1 MPRTIRRKPVTRSK
15 LGGVTITVQRCSKE
29 GYQAYVVMRR
39 GGKRIRERYL
49 KTKAEAETLAA
60 AWGADTANTG
70 AQAAAEITDGD
81 KRLLMDWR
89 EKLARYGKTPADAV
103 DHFLAHLKRCQVSI
117 TIADL
122 SDKFQ
127 TLKGKEKASR
137 RYQDDLR
144 SRLGIFCADFG
155 DRIAAD
161 VATDEISGWLSGLD
175 AAPVTVANYRRILS
189 VLFNYAVSLKA
200 CADNP
205 VDAAMKPRVKESVAN
220 PLPVSAASAILRCAS
235 ARPDILPALAI
246 GLFGG
251 VRSAEIQRLDWR
263 NVNFETGF
271 IEITAA
277 TAKKASR
284 RLVQIRPA
292 LRAWLEPL
300 RKLSGKVWQG
310 TADQY
315 YDALENVRID
325 AGMTEWPH
333 NALRDSFISYGLA
346 HEQNANAIALE
357 AGNSVEVIMERYREV
372 VLPAEAR
379 AFWNLTP
386 ATVNGASNIIT
397 MHKVA

>member
-1 MPRTIRRKPVTRSK
+1 
-15 LGGVTITVQRCSKE
+15 
-29 GYQAYVVMRR
+29 MRR

-81 KRLLMDWR
+81 KRVLMEWR

-122 SDKFQ
+122 SDKYQ
-127 TLKGKEKASR
+127 TLKGREKASR

-155 DRIAAD
+155 DRTAAD
-161 VATDEISGWLSGLD
+161 VTTDEISGWLSGLD

-205 VDAAMKPRVKESVAN
+205 VDAAMKPKVKEAVAN
-220 PLPVSAASAILRCAS
+220 PLPVSDVSAILRSAS
-235 ARPDILPALAI
+235 TRPEILPALAI
-246 GLFGG
+246 GFFGG
-251 VRSAEIQRLDWR
+251 VRAAEIQRLDWR

-271 IEITAA
+271 VEITAA

-284 RLVQIRPA
+284 RLVQIRPV
-292 LRAWLEPL
+292 LRAWLEPQ
-300 RKLSGKVWQG
+300 RKLAGKIWEG

-315 YDALENVRID
+315 YDGLESIRSA
-325 AGMTEWPH
+325 AGLTEWPH

-346 HEQNANAIALE
+346 KEQNANAIALE

-372 VLPAEAR
+372 VLPTEAS
-379 AFWNLTP
+379 AYWSLTP
-386 ATVNGASNIIT
+386 SVVSSASNIVQ
-397 MHKVA
+397 MHKAGKVA